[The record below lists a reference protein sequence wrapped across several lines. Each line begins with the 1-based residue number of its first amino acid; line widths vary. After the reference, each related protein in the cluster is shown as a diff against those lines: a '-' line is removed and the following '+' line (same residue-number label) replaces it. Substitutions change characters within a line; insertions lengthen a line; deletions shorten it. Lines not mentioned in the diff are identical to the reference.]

1 MKIEITEF
9 RDIKFGEPS
18 TKVRPLNTT
27 PDGILWC
34 DKKEE
39 QKIGLVLVSQIMYG
53 FYKGKFMT
61 GRVKFGSLEVYE
73 IFLRALT
80 EKYGTP
86 NEVKS
91 MSGVAKGWKLG
102 DASIILYL
110 DPLAQVNE
118 GSLIYN
124 YDPLIDEYTSETTNK
139 KKEEIKMKVHAAKF
153 DL

>member
-18 TKVRPLNTT
+18 TKVRPLHTT

-61 GRVKFGSLEVYE
+61 GRVKFGGLETYT
-73 IFLRALT
+73 ILLAALT
-80 EKYGTP
+80 EKYQKPTHEIHGSVWRVGNVEITLLFNP
-86 NEVKS
+86 GS
-91 MSGVAKGWKLG
+91 
-102 DASIILYL
+102 
-110 DPLAQVNE
+110 QVNE
-118 GSLIYN
+118 GTLD
-124 YDPLIDEYTSETTNK
+124 YDFLPLTTELK
-139 KKEEIKMKVHAAKF
+139 ADLDKMQTKELRMKVNAAKF